1 MKRFLIA
8 ALAAVSATALAAPSA
23 YAQRNHER
31 GQTERNGEDGE
42 HFRRGGREHG
52 PNVEAPPPPNTARV
66 APVEQPAPL
75 PPRTAFGRVQGNQ
88 PVIDDRGRGRGDGQ
102 NGRGEGERGRGGND
116 DGQGQWNGG
125 RGQGD
130 RGQWTDN
137 GRGGNDGR
145 GQGDHGQWNG
155 NGRGGNDG
163 RGQGDH
169 GQWTGNGRGQG
180 DHGQWTGN
188 GRGGNDGH
196 GQGDHGQWNGGR
208 GDNNDGRGQGEHGQ
222 WNGGRGDW
230 NNGRDHDDRGREGR
244 RGWNHND
251 HGGDW
256 GRNDG
261 HDNRYNR
268 WRNSHRD
275 FNAPRYRDW
284 RHVRHGY
291 YFDRGYAL
299 IVGGYFS
306 HNYYW
311 WGYDNWRRPHR
322 RYIVGHYLPD
332 YLYWDPVP
340 YDLYYRLPP
349 APYGC
354 RYVMVDRDILL
365 IAVATGLILDALIY
379 Y

>member
-116 DGQGQWNGG
+116 DGQGQWNG
-125 RGQGD
+125 
-130 RGQWTDN
+130 
-137 GRGGNDGR
+137 
-145 GQGDHGQWNG
+145 
-155 NGRGGNDG
+155 
-163 RGQGDH
+163 
-169 GQWTGNGRGQG
+169 
-180 DHGQWTGN
+180 
-188 GRGGNDGH
+188 
-196 GQGDHGQWNGGR
+196 
-208 GDNNDGRGQGEHGQ
+208 GRGQGEHGQ